1 VPEIKIDHITS
12 QEFSHVFGNRRKA
25 STNEEMKVVRQERPG
40 IDKKVPSPAQTGKS
54 FYKILAIGI
63 RPIDVR
69 FLNTATDD
77 VMQGTGSI

>member
-1 VPEIKIDHITS
+1 
-12 QEFSHVFGNRRKA
+12 
-25 STNEEMKVVRQERPG
+25 MKVVRQERPG